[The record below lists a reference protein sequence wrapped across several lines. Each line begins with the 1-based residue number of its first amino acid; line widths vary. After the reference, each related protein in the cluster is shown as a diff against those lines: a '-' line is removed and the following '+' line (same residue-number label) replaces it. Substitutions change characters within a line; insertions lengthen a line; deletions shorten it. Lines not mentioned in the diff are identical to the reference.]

1 MNHLNLE
8 VAKHEM
14 TRRLAAAE
22 RRSRQRATVPQRHRV
37 RRAATHC

>member
-22 RRSRQRATVPQRHRV
+22 RRRQRATAPQRRRV
-37 RRAATHC
+37 RRAATHR